1 MGRSSD
7 VVLLTFAKDN
17 RLRTK
22 RKAFD
27 LLLTTHDL
35 AMTLL
40 RPLSSP
46 EITQLKKQ
54 GCSATDWTSIKVRE
68 SFSAERIV
76 NVHFSGKIELGNSE
90 GIFTLAGGIPSP
102 AGIYNAT
109 LHNCRIGNETRISNA
124 TIANYN
130 IGNHCLIDNVW
141 ELVTEGTTSFG
152 NGIAVNVLNETGGRE
167 VVIYDG
173 LSVQTAYLQAFY
185 RHRPKLI
192 QQLKSLITQY
202 TVQVTSETGTVGDN
216 CRILRCGSLKNL
228 RIGDSAS
235 IEGTTKLVNGTVQS
249 STGLPS
255 YIGDGVIADHFIM
268 TQGACIES
276 GTMVSH
282 TFIGQAVHLA
292 RQFSAVHS
300 LFFSYSQGEHGEAC
314 AAFAGPFTVTHH
326 KSTLLIGGYY
336 SFMNAGSGTN
346 QSNHLYRLGP
356 IHQGIL
362 ERGCKTGSNSY
373 IMWPSRVG
381 SFSLIVGKHA
391 RHADTADLPFSYL
404 VENKKETYLMPGATL
419 GNVGTIRDSQK
430 WKKRNTLN
438 DDVRTD
444 IINSNLFSPY
454 TLGKILRGLEILKE
468 LQSKPSDLYLYNG
481 VRIKGSALGK
491 GIAFYE
497 NAVLKH
503 LGDRMM
509 KRLSEAPFSS
519 MQEIKQILKPNSEEG
534 LGEWID
540 IAGAIIPQTKAETLV
555 TNIESGK
562 INSLLNLES
571 CWKELHAAYDAM
583 SWNWLVNLTEQHLG
597 KNVAVWTRSDL
608 TQLIND
614 SLDAIVKFDQQLLED
629 TRKEFSQEIQT
640 GCGIDGNN
648 IVKNAD
654 FEAVRG
660 KFENHPMVSY
670 IREHIDIKRQMAE
683 TLRIKLE
690 EIGQ

>member
-1 MGRSSD
+1 
-7 VVLLTFAKDN
+7 
-17 RLRTK
+17 
-22 RKAFD
+22 
-27 LLLTTHDL
+27 
-35 AMTLL
+35 MTLL
-40 RPLSSP
+40 RPLSSS
-46 EITQLKKQ
+46 EISQLKKQ

-76 NVHFSGKIELGNSE
+76 NVQFSGKIELGNPE
-90 GIFTLAGGIPSP
+90 GEFTLAGGIPAP
-102 AGIYNAT
+102 GGIYNAT
-109 LHNCRIGNETRISNA
+109 LHNCRIGNQTRIANT

-130 IGNHCLIDNVW
+130 IGNHCLIEQVG
-141 ELVTEGTTSFG
+141 ELVTDGVSSFG
-152 NGIAVNVLNETGGRE
+152 NCTEVNVLNETGGRE

-185 RHRPKLI
+185 RHRPALIKQLKLI
-192 QQLKSLITQY
+192 IAKY
-202 TVQVTSETGTVGDN
+202 TAQVTSTTGTIGDN
-216 CRILRCGSLKNL
+216 CRIVRCGSLKNL
-228 RIGDSAS
+228 CIGDSAS
-235 IEGTTKLVNGTVQS
+235 IEGATKLVNGTVQS
-249 STGLPS
+249 SAELPAH
-255 YIGDGVIADHFIM
+255 IGDGVMADHFIM
-268 TQGACIES
+268 AKGACMES
-276 GTMVSH
+276 GAMVSH
-282 TFIGQAVHLA
+282 AFVGQAVHLA

-326 KSTLLIGGYY
+326 KSTLLIGSYY

-362 ERGCKTGSNSY
+362 ERGCKTGSDSY

-381 SFSLIVGKHA
+381 AFSMIVGKHT

-419 GNVGTIRDSQK
+419 GNVGTIRDAQK
-430 WKKRNTLN
+430 WKKRNTLS
-438 DDVRTD
+438 DEVRTD

-481 VRIKGSALGK
+481 VRIKGYSLGK

-497 NAVLKH
+497 NAILKH
-503 LGDRMM
+503 LGDRLM
-509 KRLSEAPFSS
+509 KRLSDAPFSS
-519 MQEIKQILKPNSEEG
+519 MQEVKQILKPNSEEG

-540 IAGAIIPQTKAETLV
+540 IAGAIVPKAKAEALV
-555 TNIESGK
+555 ADIESGK
-562 INSLLNLES
+562 INTTEKLDSY
-571 CWKELHAAYDAM
+571 WKELDAAYDVM
-583 SWNWLVNLTEQHLG
+583 SWNWLINLTEQHLG

-608 TQLIND
+608 TQLVND

-629 TRKEFSQEIQT
+629 TRKEFSPEIQT
-640 GCGIDGNN
+640 GFGIDGNN
-648 IVKNAD
+648 KVKDAD

-660 KFENHPMVSY
+660 MFENHPMVNC

-690 EIGQ
+690 EIGQS